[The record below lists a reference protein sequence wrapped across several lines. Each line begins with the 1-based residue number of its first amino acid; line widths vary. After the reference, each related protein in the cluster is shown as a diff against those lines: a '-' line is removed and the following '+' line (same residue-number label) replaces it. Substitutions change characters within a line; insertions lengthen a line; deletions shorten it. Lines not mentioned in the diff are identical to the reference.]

1 VSGSGWMSGIMVP
14 SIGGGH
20 RPGRAYALSR
30 RVHGRRA
37 PIRAPHSAK
46 SGARATA
53 QLTRVTAMRD
63 AAAWAGLACARRGD
77 QPLELGGALGDPVL
91 RPGSAHPLVGAWV
104 SNS

>member
-1 VSGSGWMSGIMVP
+1 VILTLP
-14 SIGGGH
+14 
-20 RPGRAYALSR
+20 ALSR
-30 RVHGRRA
+30 KKRNPVRIGTTVPEESQPPA
-37 PIRAPHSAK
+37 PLPAK